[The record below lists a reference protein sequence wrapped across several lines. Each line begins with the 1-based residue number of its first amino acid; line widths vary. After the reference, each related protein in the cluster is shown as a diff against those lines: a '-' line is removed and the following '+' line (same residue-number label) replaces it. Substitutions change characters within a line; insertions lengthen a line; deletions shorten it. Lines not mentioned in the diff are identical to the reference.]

1 MDYTQKPRLTIFA
14 NKYAG
19 LPIKKKDGTFVTDS
33 KGNPIN
39 QGNFNGKINLPEG
52 LPAGDYEVSIYKA
65 ISKTGGE
72 YMSGT
77 IKKAYVK
84 QDKPIDAHSQDKGNG
99 YAPESNHVVEDA
111 DDGFPPF

>member
-1 MDYTQKPRLTIFA
+1 MDYTQKPRLTIFT

-19 LPIKKKDGTFVTDS
+19 SPIKKKDKTFVTDS
-33 KGNPIN
+33 KGDPIN
-39 QGNFNGKINLPEG
+39 QGDFNGKINLPEG
-52 LPAGDYEVSIYKA
+52 LPAGDYEVSIYK
-65 ISKTGGE
+65 KVKNGNE

-99 YAPESNHVVEDA
+99 YAPESNYINQEF
-111 DDGFPPF
+111 GESEEPF